1 MERVAVILAAGLG
14 TRMKSALP
22 KAAHKIAGAPMLT
35 HLLRAAEAAFDRIVV
50 VVGPGMEGL
59 ANLAG
64 PHEVVVQEDRLG
76 TAHAALQAEEKFGRG
91 LVAILYADNPLVSPD
106 TLKELTYRLEAG
118 DAGLVLLG
126 MTPPDAGR
134 YGRLVVHGDYVT
146 RIVEYA
152 DATDAERAISFCN
165 AGGMMASAL
174 NMQIWLHEVKPMNA
188 KGEYYLTDIVA
199 IARAEGARVAA
210 VDAPFAECMGI
221 NSRAELAAAE
231 AAVQARL
238 RGAALEAGVAMQAPD
253 TVHFCADTELAADVT
268 IEPYVVFGP
277 CVKIASGATIRAFSH
292 LEHCIVRE
300 GAVVGPYARL
310 RPGADIGVSA
320 HIGNFVEIKAA
331 AIGAGAKVNH
341 LSYIGDAEIGQ
352 ATNIG
357 AGVITCNYDGAKK
370 HKTRIGKNAFI
381 GSNSALVAPVSVG
394 DGALVAAGSVITD
407 DVPEDVLAIGRGRQV
422 NKSKRNE
429 AKK

>member
-14 TRMKSALP
+14 TRMKSVLP
-22 KAAHKIAGAPMLT
+22 KAAHRIAGVPMLS
-35 HLLRAAEAAFDRIVV
+35 HLLRSAEAAFDRIVV

-59 ANLAG
+59 ADLAR
-64 PHEVVVQEDRLG
+64 PHEVVAQQERLG
-76 TAHAALQAEEKFGRG
+76 TAHAALQAEQQFGRG
-91 LVAILYADNPLVSPD
+91 VVAVLYADNPLVSAD
-106 TLKELTYRLEAG
+106 TLKELGYRLEAG

-126 MTPPDAGR
+126 TTPPDPGR

-146 RIVEYA
+146 RIAEYA
-152 DATDAERAISFCN
+152 DATEAERAITFCN

-174 NMQIWLHEVKPMNA
+174 NMQIWLHEVKPINV

-210 VDAPFAECMGI
+210 VEAPFAECMGI

-231 AAVQARL
+231 AALQTKL
-238 RGAALEAGVAMQAPD
+238 RELALESGVAMQAPD
-253 TVHFCADTELAADVT
+253 TVYFCADTEIGADVT

-277 CVKIASGATIRAFSH
+277 QVKIAVGVTIRAFSH
-292 LEHCIVRE
+292 LENCIVRE
-300 GAVVGPYARL
+300 CAIIGPYARL
-310 RPGADIGVSA
+310 RPGADIGFSA

-331 AIGAGAKVNH
+331 TIAAGAKVNH
-341 LSYIGDAEIGQ
+341 LSYIGDAEIGEK
-352 ATNIG
+352 TNIG

-370 HKTRIGKNAFI
+370 HRTKIGKNAFI
-381 GSNSALVAPVSVG
+381 GSNAALVAPVSVG

-407 DVPEDVLAIGRGRQV
+407 EVPAENLAIARGRQV
-422 NKSKRNE
+422 NKPKRNR
-429 AKK
+429 K